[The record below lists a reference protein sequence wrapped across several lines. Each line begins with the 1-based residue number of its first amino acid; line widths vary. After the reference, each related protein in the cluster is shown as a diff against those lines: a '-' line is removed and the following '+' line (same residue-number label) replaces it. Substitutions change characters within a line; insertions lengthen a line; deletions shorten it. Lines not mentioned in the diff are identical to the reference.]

1 MLPSFSRI
9 LAWTT
14 LSCSVSQGKYSK
26 EKNNCSSRMLI
37 IPHYLFPYSAIV
49 VDILEVLGVI
59 VSLFIVN
66 RYGRRPLLLHT
77 MVFMTATLVVVGGLG
92 IDRNRP
98 VAANRAI
105 AAMIMLCKSI

>member
-1 MLPSFSRI
+1 
-9 LAWTT
+9 
-14 LSCSVSQGKYSK
+14 
-26 EKNNCSSRMLI
+26 MLI

-105 AAMIMLCKSI
+105 AAMIMLCEST

>member
-1 MLPSFSRI
+1 M
-9 LAWTT
+9 
-14 LSCSVSQGKYSK
+14 
-26 EKNNCSSRMLI
+26 
-37 IPHYLFPYSAIV
+37 IPHCSIPCVAIV
-49 VDILEVLGVI
+49 VDLLEVLGVI

-105 AAMIMLCKSI
+105 AAMIMLCESVYRTKEPVLIALGLFDYPPARRFRFQPGLGS